1 MLKKFFRKLFKGSI
15 AKRSDVTIKFF
26 VTIQE
31 KLIKLATE
39 AEIEAQEKKHKID
52 KLEIEKSGLEEV
64 ARKNKQFAE
73 NFSKMFE
80 SK

>member
-1 MLKKFFRKLFKGSI
+1 MLKFFKKLFFKSV
-15 AKRSDVTIKFF
+15 AKRSDKTVKFF

-39 AEIEAQEKKHKID
+39 AEIEAQEKKHKIE
-52 KLEIEKSGLEEV
+52 KLEIEKNGLEEV
-64 ARKNKQFAE
+64 AKKNKQFAE

-80 SK
+80 TK

>member
-1 MLKKFFRKLFKGSI
+1 MIKFLKKLFKRSVT
-15 AKRSDVTIKFF
+15 KRSDKTIKFF

-31 KLIKLATE
+31 QLIKLATE
-39 AEIEAQEKKHKID
+39 AEVEAQEKKHKID
-52 KLEIEKSGLEEV
+52 KLEIERNGLEEV
-64 ARKNKQFAE
+64 AKKNKQFAE

>member
-1 MLKKFFRKLFKGSI
+1 MLKFLKRLFRKSV
-15 AKRSDVTIKFF
+15 AVRSDKTVKFF

-39 AEIEAQEKKHKID
+39 AEIEAQEKKHKIE
-52 KLEIEKSGLEEV
+52 KLEIERNGLEEV
-64 ARKNKQFAE
+64 AKKNKQFAE

>member
-1 MLKKFFRKLFKGSI
+1 MIKFLKKLFKSSVV
-15 AKRSDVTIKFF
+15 KRSNKTIKFF

-31 KLIKLATE
+31 QLIKLATE
-39 AEIEAQEKKHKID
+39 AEVEAQEKKHKID
-52 KLEIEKSGLEEV
+52 KLEIERNGLEEV
-64 ARKNKQFAE
+64 AKKNKQFAE

>member
-1 MLKKFFRKLFKGSI
+1 MIKFLKKLFKSSVV
-15 AKRSDVTIKFF
+15 KRSNKTIKFF

-31 KLIKLATE
+31 QLTKLATE
-39 AEIEAQEKKHKID
+39 AEVEAQEKKHKID
-52 KLEIEKSGLEEV
+52 KLEIERNGLEEV
-64 ARKNKQFAE
+64 AKKNKQFAE

>member
-1 MLKKFFRKLFKGSI
+1 MIKFLKKLFKRSV
-15 AKRSDVTIKFF
+15 AKRSDKTIKFF

-31 KLIKLATE
+31 QLIKLAAE
-39 AEIEAQEKKHKID
+39 AEVEAQEKKHKID
-52 KLEIEKSGLEEV
+52 KLEIERNGLEEV
-64 ARKNKQFAE
+64 AKKNKQFAE